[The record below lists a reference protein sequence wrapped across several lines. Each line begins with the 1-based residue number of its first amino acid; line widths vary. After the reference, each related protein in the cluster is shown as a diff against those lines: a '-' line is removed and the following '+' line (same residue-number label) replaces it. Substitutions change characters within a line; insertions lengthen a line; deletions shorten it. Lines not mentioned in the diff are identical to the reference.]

1 MNEVKV
7 FENTELGKVRV
18 VTIDNEPWFVG
29 KDVAEIL
36 GYKDTSDAI
45 KKHVDIEDKLTRQFT
60 DSGQG
65 RRMYVINESGLY
77 SLILSSHLESAKQF
91 KRWVTSEVLPSIRKT
106 GGYVSDDELFIEN
119 YLEFASE
126 ETREMFRHT
135 LKTVREQNQRIK
147 EMQPKADYFD
157 ALVDRNLLMNF
168 RDTAKELKIKEK
180 QFIKWLEDEGYVY
193 RDASKKIKPYAK
205 YTSDDK
211 RYFEIKEWK
220 NDFSQGNQTM
230 ITPRGR
236 EAFRLL
242 ICG

>member
-1 MNEVKV
+1 
-7 FENTELGKVRV
+7 
-18 VTIDNEPWFVG
+18 
-29 KDVAEIL
+29 
-36 GYKDTSDAI
+36 
-45 KKHVDIEDKLTRQFT
+45 
-60 DSGQG
+60 
-65 RRMYVINESGLY
+65 
-77 SLILSSHLESAKQF
+77 
-91 KRWVTSEVLPSIRKT
+91 
-106 GGYVSDDELFIEN
+106 
-119 YLEFASE
+119 
-126 ETREMFRHT
+126 
-135 LKTVREQNQRIK
+135 
-147 EMQPKADYFD
+147 MQPKADYFD